1 MKSTIRITD
10 SILDPEECRRFVADN
25 SCGGQTLF
33 AGAVRNNTDGRT
45 VSHLEYEAY
54 TAMAEKE
61 LSRII
66 LASHELW
73 PIVKVAVHH
82 RVGTLHVGEL
92 AVVIAVSAAHRQA
105 AFEACMYL
113 IDELKKDVPIWKKE
127 CFEDGEVRVSERP

>member
-10 SILDPEECRRFVADN
+10 SVLDPEECRRFVADN

-54 TAMAEKE
+54 ASMAEKE

-66 LASHELW
+66 EASHELW